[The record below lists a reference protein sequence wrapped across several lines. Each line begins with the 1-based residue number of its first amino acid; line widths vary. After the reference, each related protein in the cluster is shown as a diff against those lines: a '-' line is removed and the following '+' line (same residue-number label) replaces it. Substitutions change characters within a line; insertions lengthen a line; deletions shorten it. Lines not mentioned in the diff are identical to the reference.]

1 VISTVN
7 MSDCMIAVRDLLKD
21 FQGVQDIGATV
32 DLAAPVNE
40 DPSRCPR
47 IQIFPIRIAFPP
59 RTLGLGGG
67 FRAQNNEFVVLFQ
80 ETHANDG
87 DECLSLLG
95 NLVKAGADA
104 LLSDISL
111 KGTAQMLGDFEVEF
125 LGVLKTNDAIMQT
138 ASLRV
143 VGLTTVSGG

>member
-1 VISTVN
+1 MISTGD

-32 DLAAPVNE
+32 DLAEPVNE

-47 IQIFPIRIAFPP
+47 IQIFPLRIPFPS
-59 RTLGLGGG
+59 RALGMGAGY
-67 FRAQNNEFVVLFQ
+67 RAQNNEFVVLFQ
-80 ETHANDG
+80 QTHPNEGA
-87 DECLSLLG
+87 ECLALLG
-95 NLVKAGADA
+95 ALVQAGTSA
-104 LLSDISL
+104 LLSDPSL
-111 KGTAQMLGDFEVEF
+111 KGTVQMLGDFEVEF

-138 ASLRV
+138 ASLRA